1 MPPKRSVRSAKAPS
15 KPRAVGPKARAAKAK
30 HDSSALMEA
39 TETAEEAVRT
49 RGSTPKGERRSRSR
63 SKAPEA
69 APGKEESPQP
79 QSGGA
84 SRASTG
90 RPPSRTAR
98 WLCILGAGD
107 IWPIEE
113 KQVED
118 NTTMAD
124 TEAVAGMSASDTAGS
139 KPKADPPV
147 KRLTLAQGLE
157 RAQASKAAAA
167 AKAASE
173 AKAGEASAKKQ
184 VAPSSSPGGS
194 SSKLFSDSESE
205 NEEGTI
211 REDREVSNDLD
222 EQQQY
227 QAAASGSHARQ
238 SAAATAVGS
247 SSGGG
252 ASYPQ
257 GYFPPEPGTGAPA
270 LLEKLT
276 APRGLISGYTSRG
289 SYERALVEKEP
300 LFLGDIDVARCV
312 LLAPHKL
319 TLKEFTTLRKKPED
333 KGGLHPVWGFHWVKP
348 NENMTWSEVE
358 DLFWRY
364 VQRKGYSE
372 QEYKELREDRTL
384 SAILDMREL
393 HIEFAQLVSKRKL
406 RPKMDELKQGARAKA
421 REERGRGATTSATVP
436 RTPAKKPRTTYEAAA
451 ASRPISQQPS
461 GSLPGAAQ
469 RAPTSYP
476 TQGNPSTS
484 RAAGAYHGVAAPKGL
499 VPRDSGSAHDDQGG
513 PAVASH
519 DHGYEPEATQPHGG
533 GPSQVVAL
541 QQEEIR
547 LLRDRVYV
555 LEIALGVALG
565 GEAASRAGQPGAV
578 EQLRAYVASLF
589 RETRDLH
596 GRVDRRADLSS
607 YDSLRNQLAGL
618 RTELHGHAPQQQ
630 PHSYQVQFDQGSY
643 GAPAY
648 AAPMYAAPSYD
659 QRAYQAPYR
668 DPTPR
673 FEELRS
679 SPLGHPPLPA
689 AQPEPEGHEPLKTT
703 HVKRRVSCHRLG

>member
-15 KPRAVGPKARAAKAK
+15 KPRAVGPKTRAAKAK
-30 HDSSALMEA
+30 HDSSALKEA
-39 TETAEEAVRT
+39 TETAEEA
-49 RGSTPKGERRSRSR
+49 
-63 SKAPEA
+63 A
-69 APGKEESPQP
+69 KEESPQP
-79 QSGGA
+79 QSERRKPRFDWTANLENCTLVVHSGESSPEGSENAAKDEQLAA
-84 SRASTG
+84 SGMPNSPLFPTV
-90 RPPSRTAR
+90 PSEQ
-98 WLCILGAGD
+98 GAGD
-107 IWPIEE
+107 IGPIDDDD
-113 KQVED
+113 KQVGD

-124 TEAVAGMSASDTAGS
+124 TEAVAGMSPSDTAGS

-147 KRLTLAQGLE
+147 KRLTLAQGHE

-167 AKAASE
+167 AKA
-173 AKAGEASAKKQ
+173 GEASAKKRA
-184 VAPSSSPGGS
+184 APSSSPRGS

-276 APRGLISGYTSRG
+276 APRGLIGGYTSRG

-300 LFLGDIDVARCV
+300 LFLGDIEVARCV

-319 TLKEFTTLRKKPED
+319 TLKEFTTLRKEPED

-348 NENMTWSEVE
+348 NENMNWNEVE

-364 VQRKGYSE
+364 VQRKGYSDL
-372 QEYKELREDRTL
+372 EYKELREDRTL
-384 SAILDMREL
+384 SAILDMRQL

-406 RPKMDELKQGARAKA
+406 RPKMDELKQEARAKA
-421 REERGRGATTSATVP
+421 REERG
-436 RTPAKKPRTTYEAAA
+436 
-451 ASRPISQQPS
+451 
-461 GSLPGAAQ
+461 
-469 RAPTSYP
+469 
-476 TQGNPSTS
+476 
-484 RAAGAYHGVAAPKGL
+484 H
-499 VPRDSGSAHDDQGG
+499 G
-513 PAVASH
+513 PAVVSH
-519 DHGYEPEATQPHGG
+519 DHGYEPEATQPYAGA
-533 GPSQVVAL
+533 PSQVVAL

-547 LLRDRVYV
+547 LLRDRVYA
-555 LEIALGVALG
+555 LEIALGVGLG

-578 EQLRAYVASLF
+578 ERLRADVASLF

-607 YDSLRNQLAGL
+607 YDSLRSQLAGL
-618 RTELHGHAPQQQ
+618 RAEFHGHAPQQQ

-689 AQPEPEGHEPLKTT
+689 AQPEPEGHGT
-703 HVKRRVSCHRLG
+703 S

>member
-1 MPPKRSVRSAKAPS
+1 MPPKRSVGSAKAPS
-15 KPRAVGPKARAAKAK
+15 KPRAVGPKTRAAKAK
-30 HDSSALMEA
+30 RDASALKEA
-39 TETAEEAVRT
+39 TETAEEATANLENCTLVVHSGESSPE
-49 RGSTPKGERRSRSR
+49 GSENAAKDEQLAVSGVSNSPPFPT
-63 SKAPEA
+63 APSE
-69 APGKEESPQP
+69 Q
-79 QSGGA
+79 
-84 SRASTG
+84 
-90 RPPSRTAR
+90 
-98 WLCILGAGD
+98 GAGG
-107 IWPIEE
+107 IGPIDDDDN
-113 KQVED
+113 QVGD

-124 TEAVAGMSASDTAGS
+124 TEAVAGLSPSDTAGS
-139 KPKADPPV
+139 KLKADPPV
-147 KRLTLAQGLE
+147 KRLTLAQGRE
-157 RAQASKAAAA
+157 RAQAASKAAAA
-167 AKAASE
+167 AKAASV
-173 AKAGEASAKKQ
+173 KAGEASAKKRA
-184 VAPSSSPGGS
+184 APSSSPRGS

-227 QAAASGSHARQ
+227 QAAASASHARQ

-276 APRGLISGYTSRG
+276 APL
-289 SYERALVEKEP
+289 
-300 LFLGDIDVARCV
+300 ARCV

-348 NENMTWSEVE
+348 NENMTWNEVE

-364 VQRKGYSE
+364 VQRKGYSD

-393 HIEFAQLVSKRKL
+393 RIEFAQLVSKRKL
-406 RPKMDELKQGARAKA
+406 RPKMDELKQEARAKA

-469 RAPTSYP
+469 RASTSYP

-484 RAAGAYHGVAAPKGL
+484 RAAGAYHGAAAPGRL
-499 VPRDSGSAHDDQGG
+499 VPRDSGSAHYDQGG

-519 DHGYEPEATQPHGG
+519 DHGYEPEATQPYAGSL
-533 GPSQVVAL
+533 SQVVAL

-547 LLRDRVYV
+547 LLRDRVYA
-555 LEIALGVALG
+555 LEIALG
-565 GEAASRAGQPGAV
+565 
-578 EQLRAYVASLF
+578 
-589 RETRDLH
+589 
-596 GRVDRRADLSS
+596 
-607 YDSLRNQLAGL
+607 
-618 RTELHGHAPQQQ
+618 
-630 PHSYQVQFDQGSY
+630 
-643 GAPAY
+643 
-648 AAPMYAAPSYD
+648 
-659 QRAYQAPYR
+659 
-668 DPTPR
+668 
-673 FEELRS
+673 
-679 SPLGHPPLPA
+679 
-689 AQPEPEGHEPLKTT
+689 
-703 HVKRRVSCHRLG
+703 

>member
-15 KPRAVGPKARAAKAK
+15 KPRAVGPKTRAAKAK
-30 HDSSALMEA
+30 HDSSALKEA
-39 TETAEEAVRT
+39 TETAEEA
-49 RGSTPKGERRSRSR
+49 
-63 SKAPEA
+63 A
-69 APGKEESPQP
+69 KEESPQP
-79 QSGGA
+79 QSERRKPRFDWTANLENCTLVVHSGESSPEGSENAAKDEQLAA
-84 SRASTG
+84 SGMPNSPLFPTV
-90 RPPSRTAR
+90 PSEQ
-98 WLCILGAGD
+98 GAGD
-107 IWPIEE
+107 IGPIDDDD
-113 KQVED
+113 KQVGD

-124 TEAVAGMSASDTAGS
+124 TEAVAGMSPSDTAGS

-147 KRLTLAQGLE
+147 KRLTLAQGHE

-167 AKAASE
+167 AKA
-173 AKAGEASAKKQ
+173 GEASAKKRA
-184 VAPSSSPGGS
+184 APSSSPRGS

-276 APRGLISGYTSRG
+276 APRGLIGGYTSRG

-300 LFLGDIDVARCV
+300 LFLGDIEVARCV

-319 TLKEFTTLRKKPED
+319 TLKEFTTLRKEPED

-348 NENMTWSEVE
+348 NENMNWNEVE

-364 VQRKGYSE
+364 VQRKGYSDL
-372 QEYKELREDRTL
+372 EYKELREDRTL
-384 SAILDMREL
+384 SAILDMRQL

-406 RPKMDELKQGARAKA
+406 RPKMDELKQEARAKA
-421 REERGRGATTSATVP
+421 REERGHGATTSASVP
-436 RTPAKKPRTTYEAAA
+436 RTPAKKPRTTYEAVA

-484 RAAGAYHGVAAPKGL
+484 REAGAYHGAAAPGRL
-499 VPRDSGSAHDDQGG
+499 VPRDSGSAHYDQGG
-513 PAVASH
+513 PAVVSH
-519 DHGYEPEATQPHGG
+519 DHGYEPEATQPYAGA
-533 GPSQVVAL
+533 PSQVVAL

-547 LLRDRVYV
+547 LLRDRVYA
-555 LEIALGVALG
+555 LEIALGVGLG

-578 EQLRAYVASLF
+578 ERLRADVASLF

-607 YDSLRNQLAGL
+607 YDSLRSQLAGL
-618 RTELHGHAPQQQ
+618 RAEFHGHAPQQQ

-689 AQPEPEGHEPLKTT
+689 AQPEPEGHGT
-703 HVKRRVSCHRLG
+703 S

>member
-49 RGSTPKGERRSRSR
+49 RGSTPKVGRRKPCFDWTATLENCTLVVHSGESSPEV
-63 SKAPEA
+63 SENAAKDDQLAASGVSNSPPFPTAPSE
-69 APGKEESPQP
+69 Q
-79 QSGGA
+79 
-84 SRASTG
+84 
-90 RPPSRTAR
+90 
-98 WLCILGAGD
+98 GAGD

-124 TEAVAGMSASDTAGS
+124 TEAVAGMSTSDTAGS

-173 AKAGEASAKKQ
+173 AKAGEANAKKQ
-184 VAPSSSPGGS
+184 VAPS
-194 SSKLFSDSESE
+194 
-205 NEEGTI
+205 
-211 REDREVSNDLD
+211 
-222 EQQQY
+222 
-227 QAAASGSHARQ
+227 
-238 SAAATAVGS
+238 
-247 SSGGG
+247 GG

-257 GYFPPEPGTGAPA
+257 GYSPPEPGTGAPA

-300 LFLGDIDVARCV
+300 LFLGDIEVARCV

-333 KGGLHPVWGFHWVKP
+333 KGGLQPMWGFRWVKP
-348 NENMTWSEVE
+348 NENMTWSKVE

-393 HIEFAQLVSKRKL
+393 HIEFAQVVSKRKL

-421 REERGRGATTSATVP
+421 REEPTG
-436 RTPAKKPRTTYEAAA
+436 

-484 RAAGAYHGVAAPKGL
+484 RAAGAYHGVAAPGRL

-555 LEIALGVALG
+555 LEIALGVGLG

-578 EQLRAYVASLF
+578 EQLRADVASLF

-618 RTELHGHAPQQQ
+618 RTELHGHAPQPEQQ

-689 AQPEPEGHEPLKTT
+689 AQPEPEGHGT
-703 HVKRRVSCHRLG
+703 S

>member
-63 SKAPEA
+63 SKTPEA

-79 QSGGA
+79 HSPEVSENAAKDDQLAASGV
-84 SRASTG
+84 SNS
-90 RPPSRTAR
+90 PPFPTAPSEQ
-98 WLCILGAGD
+98 GAGD

-124 TEAVAGMSASDTAGS
+124 TEAVAGMSTSDTAGS

-173 AKAGEASAKKQ
+173 AKAGEANAKKQ
-184 VAPSSSPGGS
+184 
-194 SSKLFSDSESE
+194 SE

-211 REDREVSNDLD
+211 REDREVSNGLD

-257 GYFPPEPGTGAPA
+257 GYSPPEPGTGAPA

-300 LFLGDIDVARCV
+300 LFLGDIEVARCV

-333 KGGLHPVWGFHWVKP
+333 KGGLQPMWGFHWVKP
-348 NENMTWSEVE
+348 NENMTWSKVE

-393 HIEFAQLVSKRKL
+393 HIEFAQVVSKRKL

-421 REERGRGATTSATVP
+421 REERG
-436 RTPAKKPRTTYEAAA
+436 
-451 ASRPISQQPS
+451 
-461 GSLPGAAQ
+461 
-469 RAPTSYP
+469 
-476 TQGNPSTS
+476 
-484 RAAGAYHGVAAPKGL
+484 
-499 VPRDSGSAHDDQGG
+499 
-513 PAVASH
+513 
-519 DHGYEPEATQPHGG
+519 
-533 GPSQVVAL
+533 
-541 QQEEIR
+541 
-547 LLRDRVYV
+547 
-555 LEIALGVALG
+555 
-565 GEAASRAGQPGAV
+565 
-578 EQLRAYVASLF
+578 
-589 RETRDLH
+589 
-596 GRVDRRADLSS
+596 
-607 YDSLRNQLAGL
+607 
-618 RTELHGHAPQQQ
+618 
-630 PHSYQVQFDQGSY
+630 
-643 GAPAY
+643 
-648 AAPMYAAPSYD
+648 
-659 QRAYQAPYR
+659 
-668 DPTPR
+668 
-673 FEELRS
+673 
-679 SPLGHPPLPA
+679 
-689 AQPEPEGHEPLKTT
+689 
-703 HVKRRVSCHRLG
+703 

>member
-39 TETAEEAVRT
+39 TETAEEAQDS
-49 RGSTPKGERRSRSR
+49 RGRARQGGEPSATVGRRKPCFDWTATLENCTLVVHSGES
-63 SKAPEA
+63 SPEVSENAAKDDQLAASGVSNSPPFPTAPSE
-69 APGKEESPQP
+69 Q
-79 QSGGA
+79 
-84 SRASTG
+84 
-90 RPPSRTAR
+90 
-98 WLCILGAGD
+98 GAGD

-124 TEAVAGMSASDTAGS
+124 TEAVAGMSTSDTAGS

-157 RAQASKAAAA
+157 RAQASK
-167 AKAASE
+167 
-173 AKAGEASAKKQ
+173 
-184 VAPSSSPGGS
+184 
-194 SSKLFSDSESE
+194 LLSDSESE

-211 REDREVSNDLD
+211 REDREVSNGLD

-257 GYFPPEPGTGAPA
+257 GYSPPEPGTGAPA

-300 LFLGDIDVARCV
+300 LFLGDIEVARCV

-333 KGGLHPVWGFHWVKP
+333 KGGLQPMWGFRWVKP
-348 NENMTWSEVE
+348 NENMTWSKVE

-393 HIEFAQLVSKRKL
+393 HIEFAQVVSKRKL

-421 REERGRGATTSATVP
+421 REEP
-436 RTPAKKPRTTYEAAA
+436 
-451 ASRPISQQPS
+451 
-461 GSLPGAAQ
+461 
-469 RAPTSYP
+469 
-476 TQGNPSTS
+476 
-484 RAAGAYHGVAAPKGL
+484 GAYHGVAAPGRL

-555 LEIALGVALG
+555 LEIALGVGLG

-578 EQLRAYVASLF
+578 EQLRADVASLF

-618 RTELHGHAPQQQ
+618 RTELHGHAPQPEQQ

-689 AQPEPEGHEPLKTT
+689 AQPEPEGHGT
-703 HVKRRVSCHRLG
+703 S

>member
-39 TETAEEAVRT
+39 TETAEEAQDS
-49 RGSTPKGERRSRSR
+49 RGRARQGGEPSATVGRRKPCFDWTATLENCTLVVHSGES
-63 SKAPEA
+63 SPEVSENAAKDDQLAASGVSNSPPFPTAPSE
-69 APGKEESPQP
+69 Q
-79 QSGGA
+79 
-84 SRASTG
+84 
-90 RPPSRTAR
+90 
-98 WLCILGAGD
+98 GAGD

-124 TEAVAGMSASDTAGS
+124 TEAVAGMSTSDTAGS

-173 AKAGEASAKKQ
+173 AKAGEANAKKQ
-184 VAPSSSPGGS
+184 
-194 SSKLFSDSESE
+194 

-211 REDREVSNDLD
+211 REDREVSNGLD

-257 GYFPPEPGTGAPA
+257 GYSPPEPGTGAPA

-300 LFLGDIDVARCV
+300 LFLGDIEVARCV

-333 KGGLHPVWGFHWVKP
+333 KGGLQPMWGFRWVKP
-348 NENMTWSEVE
+348 NENMTWSKVE

-393 HIEFAQLVSKRKL
+393 HIEFAQVVSKRKL

-421 REERGRGATTSATVP
+421 REEP
-436 RTPAKKPRTTYEAAA
+436 
-451 ASRPISQQPS
+451 
-461 GSLPGAAQ
+461 
-469 RAPTSYP
+469 
-476 TQGNPSTS
+476 
-484 RAAGAYHGVAAPKGL
+484 GAYHGVAAPGRL

-555 LEIALGVALG
+555 LEIALGVGLG

-578 EQLRAYVASLF
+578 EQLRADVASLF

-618 RTELHGHAPQQQ
+618 RTELHGHAPQPEQQ

-689 AQPEPEGHEPLKTT
+689 AQPEPEGHGT
-703 HVKRRVSCHRLG
+703 S